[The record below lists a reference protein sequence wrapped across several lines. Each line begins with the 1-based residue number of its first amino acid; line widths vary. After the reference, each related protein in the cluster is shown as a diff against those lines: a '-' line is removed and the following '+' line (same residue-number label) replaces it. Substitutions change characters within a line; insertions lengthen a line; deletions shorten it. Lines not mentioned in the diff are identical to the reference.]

1 MAGDAIRI
9 LVSLEGGD
17 SPSIDALE
25 FADGTTLS
33 IGELLARGIEIT
45 GTAGP
50 DTLTGTNLI
59 DRISGGAGNDFI
71 VGGLGADILRGE
83 EGSDQLFGGDG
94 DDQLDGGAGTDVLNG
109 EAGQDTYV
117 FGRGYGQD
125 ILRDSPV
132 EQSGPNTIQL
142 TSGVSP
148 DEVRLQAR
156 QSEDGINVVLTIN
169 GTEDELTLLDAA
181 DPSLLPISQIL
192 FADGTSW
199 DTAEILSRIEGLRV
213 TAAPAG
219 SFLEGTGFRDELI
232 GAQGNDD
239 LDGLGGADR
248 MVGGAGDDHYW
259 VDSCGRYRGGA
270 RRGRY

>member
-1 MAGDAIRI
+1 MGRHCSNTAGEGTIVAGDIHRLRLGLGRRRCRVRSHRSGDAIQI
-9 LVSLEGGD
+9 ISNLEGGE

-33 IGELLARGIEIT
+33 IEELFERGIEIT

-59 DRISGGAGNDFI
+59 DRTSGGGGNDFI
-71 VGGLGADILRGE
+71 FAGLGADILRGE

-94 DDQLDGGAGTDVLNG
+94 NDQLDGGADNDVLNG

-125 ILRDSPV
+125 ILLDFPV
-132 EQSGPNTIQL
+132 EQSGPNRIQL

-148 DEVRLQAR
+148 EDIRLQAR
-156 QSEDGINVVLTIN
+156 QSDNSINVVLSVN

-181 DPSLLPISQIL
+181 DPSLLTISQIL
-192 FADGTSW
+192 FADGPVG
-199 DTAEILSRIEGLRV
+199 SR
-213 TAAPAG
+213 
-219 SFLEGTGFRDELI
+219 
-232 GAQGNDD
+232 
-239 LDGLGGADR
+239 
-248 MVGGAGDDHYW
+248 
-259 VDSCGRYRGGA
+259 
-270 RRGRY
+270 